1 MIEKKIIDYLNSN
14 LEANTYMEIPEEK
27 PVRFYIMERTAGGET
42 NHIREGSFS
51 VQSYAPTLYEA
62 SLMNNA
68 MINVFK
74 GLVELPEV
82 SRGRKLRGIWKYR
95 QLRTLFL
102 VLPYRISRFLPWDSN
117 QEGQYSL

>member
-1 MIEKKIIDYLNSN
+1 MIETKIIDYLNSN
-14 LEANTYMEIPEEK
+14 LEANTYMEQPEEK

-82 SRGRKLRGIWKYR
+82 SRVVLNSDYNFTDPTTQQYRYQANFVVTYYERNDEDGKYS
-95 QLRTLFL
+95 
-102 VLPYRISRFLPWDSN
+102 I
-117 QEGQYSL
+117 

>member
-1 MIEKKIIDYLNSN
+1 MIETIIKDYLNNN
-14 LEANTYMEIPEEK
+14 LEANTYMEIPAEK

-42 NHIREGSFS
+42 NHIREGSFA

-74 GLVELPEV
+74 GLIELPE
-82 SRGRKLRGIWKYR
+82 
-95 QLRTLFL
+95 
-102 VLPYRISRFLPWDSN
+102 ISRVVLNSDYNFTDPTT
-117 QEGQYSL
+117 QQYRYQANFVVTYYERNDKDGKYSI